1 MTRAARGTKRATRGM
16 TLIEVLVA
24 LTVLSLLS
32 AGMISAFRLG
42 QRTFDR
48 LTRLDR
54 THDDVGLVQQF
65 LRTTLE
71 TAYPFE
77 PEAGK
82 RAEATG
88 LEGTSTRLLV
98 TAPGNSAGVD
108 SGNRRFVLDV
118 TRERD
123 GSESLTVTSGVD
135 RNGARDIDPSHTR
148 TEVLIPRI
156 ESVEWSYLDAAEG
169 NNWRA
174 HWTERRAP
182 ALVRLRVQFPAGDVR
197 RWPDLVIAP
206 RVTDDANCVF
216 DVISQGCR
224 ESGG

>member
-1 MTRAARGTKRATRGM
+1 MTRASRGM
-16 TLIEVLVA
+16 TLIEMLVA

-32 AGMISAFRLG
+32 AGMISAFGLG

-48 LTRLDR
+48 VTRIDR
-54 THDDVGLVQQF
+54 SHEDVGLVQQF
-65 LRTTLE
+65 LRTALE
-71 TAYPFE
+71 SAYPFE
-77 PEAGK
+77 PEAGQ
-82 RAEATG
+82 RAQASG
-88 LEGTSTRLLV
+88 LEGAPTRLVL

-108 SGNRRFVLDV
+108 SGNRRFVLEV

-123 GSESLTVTSGVD
+123 GSESLTLTSGLD
-135 RNGARDIDPSHTR
+135 RNGARDIDARHTR

-156 ESVEWSYLDAAEG
+156 ESLEWSYLDAAEG

-174 HWTERRAP
+174 HWTERRPP
-182 ALVRLRVQFPAGDVR
+182 ALVRLRVQFPAGDLR
-197 RWPDLVIAP
+197 RWPDLVVAP

>member
-1 MTRAARGTKRATRGM
+1 MTRANGGM

-32 AGMISAFRLG
+32 AGMIGAFRLG

-48 LTRLDR
+48 VTRIDR
-54 THDDVGLVQQF
+54 AHDDVGLVQQF

-71 TAYPFE
+71 SAYPFE

-98 TAPGNSAGVD
+98 TAPGNSAGTD
-108 SGNRRFVLDV
+108 SGNRRFIIDV
-118 TRERD
+118 MRERD
-123 GSESLTVTSGVD
+123 GSESLTLTSALD
-135 RNGARDIDPSHTR
+135 RNGARDIDARHAR

-169 NNWRA
+169 NNWSA
-174 HWTERRAP
+174 HWSERHPP
-182 ALVRLRVQFPAGDVR
+182 ALVRLRVQFPAGDLR
-197 RWPDLVIAP
+197 RWPDFVVAP

-216 DVISQGCR
+216 DVIAQGCR
-224 ESGG
+224 ENGG